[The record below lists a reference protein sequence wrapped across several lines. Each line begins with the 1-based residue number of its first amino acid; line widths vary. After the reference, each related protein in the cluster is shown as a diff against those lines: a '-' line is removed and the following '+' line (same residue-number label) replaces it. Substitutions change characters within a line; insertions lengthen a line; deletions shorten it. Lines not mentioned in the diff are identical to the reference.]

1 MTLSLQLGDVTM
13 TKGHATNGE
22 GHSHLCPTYHQ
33 SIDDLPIINRSITYL
48 LSIDLCPTYYQ
59 SIYL

>member
-33 SIDDLPIINRSITYL
+33 SIDDLPIINRSMTYL
-48 LSIDLCPTYYQ
+48 LSIDL
-59 SIYL
+59 